1 MIPQIYNWLRAQLY
15 DTINYK
21 LCKLWKKDLYMT
33 AKALT
38 DLKTFI
44 ENVNKKDKLNGKK
57 IRFAFTK
64 RKRK

>member
-1 MIPQIYNWLRAQLY
+1 MG
-15 DTINYK
+15 YK
-21 LCKLWKKDLYMT
+21 PLI
-33 AKALT
+33 

-44 ENVNKKDKLNGKK
+44 ENVNKKNKKHNGKK

>member
-1 MIPQIYNWLRAQLY
+1 ML
-15 DTINYK
+15 
-21 LCKLWKKDLYMT
+21 
-33 AKALT
+33 